1 MTETRSPLLML
12 EDVSYAP
19 EGVEVLTGIALRGSE
34 RRIGIVGRNG
44 SGKTSLARIVA
55 GLVAP
60 DRGRVRI
67 AGVDVARDRR
77 AALGV
82 VGILFQNPDH
92 QIIFPTVEEE
102 IGFGL
107 RQMGQGRSEVAAGVA
122 AILERF
128 GKVHWAK
135 ADIHRLSQGQR
146 QLVCLMAV
154 LAMRPKLI
162 VLDEPFAG
170 LDIPTTLQLQKVLSG
185 VDATLLHITHDP
197 AMIEGYDRVLWLDEG
212 RVLRDGD
219 PAGVLPAFTARMRQ
233 LGGEDDLSDLAG

>member
-1 MTETRSPLLML
+1 MTETSSPLLSL

-19 EGVEVLTGIALRGSE
+19 EGVSVLSGITLRGAD
-34 RRIGIVGRNG
+34 RRIGVVGRNG
-44 SGKTSLARIVA
+44 SGKTSLARIIA

-60 DRGRVRI
+60 DAGRVRI
-67 AGVDVARDRR
+67 AGVDVVQDRR
-77 AALGV
+77 AALTV

-107 RQMGQGRSEVAAGVA
+107 TQMGQAKPEVARNVA

-135 ADIHRLSQGQR
+135 AAIHRLSQGQR

-154 LAMRPKLI
+154 LAMQPRLI

-170 LDIPTTLQLQKVLSG
+170 LDIPTTLQLQKVLEG
-185 VDATLLHITHDP
+185 IDATLVHITHDP
-197 AMIEGYDRVLWLDEG
+197 ATLRGYDRVLWLDGG
-212 RVLRDGD
+212 RVVQDGV
-219 PAGVLPAFTARMRQ
+219 PEAVLPAFTARMKQ
-233 LGGEDDLSDLAG
+233 IGGEDDLSDLAG